1 MCLSNNQ
8 ENRDHHHDNN
18 GIGDDNVDY
27 YDDYGG
33 DGPMTTGPGQENR
46 GDPRDN
52 DDDNGECTTDIR
64 SKELG
69 CNACIK
75 MNRTNL
81 REYKISKCTT
91 SSQN

>member
-1 MCLSNNQ
+1 MCLFTNQ

-46 GDPRDN
+46 DDPYDN
-52 DDDNGECTTDIR
+52 DDGDYTTDVR
-64 SKELG
+64 SKGLG
-69 CNACIK
+69 CNVSIESDK
-75 MNRTNL
+75 MYNS
-81 REYKISKCTT
+81 SK
-91 SSQN
+91 

>member
-1 MCLSNNQ
+1 MCLFNNQ

-46 GDPRDN
+46 DDPYDN
-52 DDDNGECTTDIR
+52 DDGDYTTDVR

-69 CNACIK
+69 CNVSI
-75 MNRTNL
+75 
-81 REYKISKCTT
+81 E
-91 SSQN
+91 